1 VHSSQSLIS
10 SLDYPSSPPVSP
22 LKDIVCPVPLPA
34 NPPLS
39 PLSPPALSLPPA
51 SRLMPPINVAHPV
64 SPRTHSPLPPSSP
77 PTASEET
84 GSESDSTSSDSGSS
98 SSDDDP
104 VNATVDVPVD
114 DGLHP
119 PNPNGTRSILDD
131 AEDEEMMT
139 ERKQL
144 SKELRVA
151 HNEVLQVKN
160 RLAAV
165 DIAVVNVKTSMA
177 ASRRAI
183 SDAKQEAQRLLNEL
197 GVAKAAEADKTAAFE
212 TATAQVKGIDRSQK
226 SVRKR
231 AKLARRLVKAEMD
244 VVADRRA
251 TLSGLSTNAT
261 WTLHEREKEGYPLGL
276 EEARVKTQK
285 ALLVMELVDAE
296 KVLQSVAKRVD
307 NFNLANSTCADL

>member
-10 SLDYPSSPPVSP
+10 SLDYPSSPPASP
-22 LKDIVCPVPLPA
+22 LKDLVPPPV

-39 PLSPPALSLPPA
+39 LLSSPALSLPPA
-51 SRLMPPINVAHPV
+51 SQLMPPINVARPV

-84 GSESDSTSSDSGSS
+84 GSESDSTSSDSDSS

-104 VNATVDVPVD
+104 VNATVDVPVY
-114 DGLHP
+114 DGMDP

-165 DIAVVNVKTSMA
+165 DIAVVNVTTSMA
-177 ASRRAI
+177 ASRRAV

-197 GVAKAAEADKTAAFE
+197 GVAEAVEADKTAAF
-212 TATAQVKGIDRSQK
+212 AMAMARVKGIDRSQK
-226 SVRKR
+226 SVRKQ

-251 TLSGLSTNAT
+251 TLSSLSTNAT

-296 KVLQSVAKRVD
+296 KVLQSVAKQVD